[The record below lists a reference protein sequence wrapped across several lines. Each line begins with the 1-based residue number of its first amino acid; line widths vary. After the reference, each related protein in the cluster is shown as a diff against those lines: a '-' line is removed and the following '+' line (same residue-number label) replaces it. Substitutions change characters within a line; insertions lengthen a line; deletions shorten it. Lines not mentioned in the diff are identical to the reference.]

1 MQNRTWKPG
10 WLALLRLKRRQG
22 MSAGTIASQMSEEL
36 HATFTRNAI
45 IGKLNRERIP
55 APQKSKEV
63 IMPNPSPA
71 PPSPPLPLPTPTST
85 PMPEPSP
92 MSTPAPEPA
101 AMPAPTASPAATP
114 TPTTTTALV
123 LVPPAEPPPLP
134 CRLLDLPPDTC
145 RWPVNEPTTWKEPHL
160 FCGQPASRRVPPYCE
175 EHYAASV
182 QHYRWREVT
191 VPEDQ

>member
-22 MSAGTIASQMSEEL
+22 MSAGTIAIQMSEEL

-63 IMPNPSPA
+63 IMPHPSPA
-71 PPSPPLPLPTPTST
+71 PPSPPLPLTTTTST
-85 PMPEPSP
+85 
-92 MSTPAPEPA
+92 TRPATA
-101 AMPAPTASPAATP
+101 IMPAPTASPADTTTP
-114 TPTTTTALV
+114 TPTTALV